1 MSTKNKKSKAI
12 KPNTVFIL
20 TRQVFLWKNKNYLRV
35 TILSEED
42 LENDHT
48 KIVFTGY
55 AMPLTDD
62 DLYGPYS
69 EDDYGDDY
77 AEKHRKW
84 AHGGWARHDGYQEFS
99 DVERY
104 NDCALTRKNF
114 GYGSGMNGDESC
126 DENDDFY

>member
-1 MSTKNKKSKAI
+1 MSTKNKKSKVVR
-12 KPNTVFIL
+12 PNTVFIL
-20 TRQVFLWKNKNYLRV
+20 TRQVFLWKNKNYRV

-42 LENDHT
+42 IVNDHIT

-62 DLYGPYS
+62 DLYGSDS
-69 EDDYGDDY
+69 ENDFGNDCADM
-77 AEKHRKW
+77 HRKW
-84 AHGGWARHDGYQEFS
+84 AHGDWPRHDGYQEFS

-114 GYGSGMNGDESC
+114 GYGCGMNGDESC
-126 DENDDFY
+126 DENGDFY